1 MGNAYSRVS
10 GVLRFIGGPRGVAI
24 RPVRFIH
31 TSDSHLDTSFSG
43 THFPSRLGDRK
54 REAIR
59 GTFRRIMED
68 ACRDE
73 ADFVLIAGDLFEQDR
88 VSPDTIEFLKQQF
101 ASLDAIRVFISPGNH
116 DPAMKGSP
124 YREEDWPSN
133 VHIFR
138 AEEFESVE
146 LPDLGIRITG
156 FGYAGAHLED
166 RYFQKLG
173 VLPGDLFN
181 IVLSHGSDI
190 SGAPAGKSQHGPFTV
205 EEIAGKNIQY
215 CALGHYHQQHSLSNP
230 IDGTQIWYSGIPEGR
245 GWDEAGACGYL
256 WVEAK
261 DGAVRIESRFCNQYP
276 LKTLTIDCDDFS
288 TREQILDA
296 ILQQR
301 GVQFDPKTI
310 LRIQL
315 AGALDPK
322 LDLSL
327 TEIEERLA
335 DEVLYIQ
342 WDDRTH
348 PALDF
353 EMIACEKTLRGRFV
367 RLLNERLAAAPEK
380 DRASLERARLYGV
393 QALSGREV
401 RLR

>member
-1 MGNAYSRVS
+1 M
-10 GVLRFIGGPRGVAI
+10 

-59 GTFRRIMED
+59 GTFRRIMDD
-68 ACRDE
+68 ARHHE
-73 ADFVLIAGDLFEQDR
+73 VDFVLIAGDLFEQDR

-101 ASLDAIRVFISPGNH
+101 ESLDAIRVFISPGNH
-116 DPAMKGSP
+116 DPARKGSP
-124 YREEDWPSN
+124 YREEVWPSN
-133 VHIFR
+133 VHIFG
-138 AEEFESVE
+138 AEEFQSVE

-156 FGYAGAHLED
+156 FGYVGTHLED

-173 VLPGDLFN
+173 VLPGGLFN

-190 SGAPAGKSQHGPFTV
+190 SRAPVGKSNHGPFTI
-205 EEIAGKNIQY
+205 EEIVGKNIQY
-215 CALGHYHQQHSLSNP
+215 CALGHYHQQHQLPNP
-230 IDGTQIWYSGIPEGR
+230 IDDTQIWYSGIPEGR
-245 GWDEAGACGYL
+245 GWDEEGACGYL
-256 WVEAK
+256 LGEVV
-261 DGAVRIESRFCNQYP
+261 DGTARIESRFCNQYP

-288 TREQILDA
+288 TREQVLDA

-301 GVQFDPKTI
+301 GAQFDPKTI
-310 LRIQL
+310 LRVQL
-315 AGALDPK
+315 AGTLDPK

-327 TEIEERLA
+327 TELEERLA
-335 DEVLYIQ
+335 EEVLYIQ
-342 WDDRTH
+342 WNDRTH

-353 EMIACEKTLRGRFV
+353 DVIAYEKTLRGRFV
-367 RLLNERLAAAPEK
+367 RILNERLAAATEEN
-380 DRASLERARLYGV
+380 RTVLERARLYGV
-393 QALSGREV
+393 QALSGRDV